1 MKTINNIVIFD
12 DDKYLNALL
21 KGYCFANNIQLK
33 SLDFDMEAIK
43 EIENLIP
50 VIVVVPLDLLNA
62 TNKSL
67 ELALL
72 RRVAVSPQV
81 KIFGLTKDLSGTAEP
96 GLSAWIDVI
105 IKNPVD
111 ISEFGGCI
119 NKFMLLI
126 NNINERRTQGERR
139 TFERRSYS
147 GRRSAASNHINTI
160 GYHVYQETQN
170 QDYFHDAAN
179 LGLKELQIDHRR
191 KCLFL
196 KGQKVDLTPKEFEL
210 VELLAT
216 DVNRIFTAEEII
228 KHLWPV
234 SHRAT
239 KSDLYQYM
247 HLLRKK
253 IEHDPDNPKWIMT
266 VKGFG
271 YKLNVDNQEKIAFQG

>member
-21 KGYCFANNIQLK
+21 KGYCFANNIELI
-33 SLDFDMEAIK
+33 SLSFDMETIK
-43 EIENLIP
+43 QLEKLIP
-50 VIVVVPLDLLNA
+50 VIVVVPLDLLNT

-67 ELALL
+67 ETALL
-72 RRVAVSPQV
+72 RRLCVNNHV
-81 KIFGLTKDLSGTAEP
+81 KIFGLTKDLSDIISP
-96 GLSAWIDVI
+96 GLSSWIDVI
-105 IKNPVD
+105 IKNPLD

-119 NKFMLLI
+119 NKFMLII

-139 TFERRSYS
+139 SFERRSYA
-147 GRRSAASNHINTI
+147 GRRNAPSNNINHI
-160 GYHVYQETQN
+160 GYHVYQETQGQGYF
-170 QDYFHDAAN
+170 QDTAN
-179 LGLKELQIDHRR
+179 PGLKELQIDHRK

-196 KGQKVDLTPKEFEL
+196 KGKKVDLTPKEFEL

-216 DVNRIFTAEEII
+216 DVNRIFTADEII

-266 VKGFG
+266 IKGFG
-271 YKLNVDNQEKIAFQG
+271 YKLNVDNQEKIAIQG